1 MSQKIEFE
9 SYSVLKSHTYNES
22 DLMMLEKMMQNT
34 LGQFFRCIE
43 ELNFDEKP
51 NYSGLKNLITDLR
64 DTYSRM

>member
-1 MSQKIEFE
+1 
-9 SYSVLKSHTYNES
+9 
-22 DLMMLEKMMQNT
+22 MMLEKMMQNT